1 MTELP
6 FFVCIAG
13 YTPLTSIGTSLEP
26 HRDFIGTSPK
36 DPYRIAKGCIR
47 DC

>member
-13 YTPLTSIGTSLEP
+13 YTPLTSIGISSESHWNL
-26 HRDFIGTSPK
+26 IGTSPK
-36 DPYRIAKGCIR
+36 DYKGKTKG
-47 DC
+47 